1 MTGKLDMTHVFLLLT
16 SLQQVSPEILL
27 EPQGERKETRGLL
40 LISVLELG
48 EADERDWSESCS
60 TCIFNEEED
69 LEQAATVMERVARMF
84 NQYPAFTII
93 LGSADPKQSDLEN
106 KGNSPLVFINPRQVF
121 ITKCDFRI
129 INVTFLPASLRNH
142 LSS

>member
-1 MTGKLDMTHVFLLLT
+1 MTHVFLLLA

-60 TCIFNEEED
+60 TCIFSEEED
-69 LEQAATVMERVARMF
+69 LEQGINCSLV
-84 NQYPAFTII
+84 
-93 LGSADPKQSDLEN
+93 LGSDHCQYCNDTSQCQTGVCK
-106 KGNSPLVFINPRQVF
+106 
-121 ITKCDFRI
+121 
-129 INVTFLPASLRNH
+129 H
-142 LSS
+142 LHMVLIQTTNLSH